1 MRFWMN
7 ELPSA
12 RSLASALLVSAI
24 SMTSISAQET
34 PAPAEAPKV
43 EAPKAEAPQ
52 VEAPKVEAPKVEE
65 AKPDTPKVDVKPEQA
80 KPESA
85 KPEETKPAETKPA
98 ETKPAETKP
107 TDAPAAPKTVE
118 LVEHLDNPT
127 GVAIHGGNGHV
138 FIVSKQ
144 GVFRL
149 VQGKPHKIF
158 LEVEGF
164 PTDVYGK
171 GPKYDIGPLGVAL
184 LGTDKLIV
192 ADGSR
197 PDGEELVRIYKIEDK
212 TPGPPRKETDAEFT
226 VGPIAPGDASP
237 KGEGNFYG
245 VAVIGNTFYVTAN
258 GNDAK
263 GWVARSVIT
272 DGKPGNLEPWLATKE
287 AVNVDAPIAATVT
300 PDGKQLVIGQGGEV
314 NVAGDSLV
322 TFYNPE
328 DGKLLKNYK
337 TGLHD
342 ITGLAYAPNG
352 KLYAVDFAWPDPTQ
366 GGLFELVIE
375 GEEIKP
381 KKVLSLDRPTA
392 LAFDKDGNA
401 YVTVFGLGKDTGDK
415 PKGGLLKIPA
425 GF

>member
-24 SMTSISAQET
+24 TMTSISAQET
-34 PAPAEAPKV
+34 PAPAEAPKA

-98 ETKPAETKP
+98 E
-107 TDAPAAPKTVE
+107 APAAPKTVE

-245 VAVIGNTFYVTAN
+245 VAVIGNSFYVTAN

-300 PDGKQLVIGQGGEV
+300 PDGKELVISQGGEV

-401 YVTVFGLGKDTGDK
+401 YVTVFGLGKETGDK

>member
-98 ETKPAETKP
+98 
-107 TDAPAAPKTVE
+107 DAPAAPKTVE

-300 PDGKQLVIGQGGEV
+300 PDGKQLVISQGGEV

>member
-98 ETKPAETKP
+98 EAKPA
-107 TDAPAAPKTVE
+107 DAPAAPKTVE

-300 PDGKQLVIGQGGEV
+300 PDGKQLVISQGGEV

>member
-98 ETKPAETKP
+98 
-107 TDAPAAPKTVE
+107 DAPAAPKTVE

-300 PDGKQLVIGQGGEV
+300 PDGRQLVISQGGEV

-401 YVTVFGLGKDTGDK
+401 YVTVFGLGKETGDK

>member
-24 SMTSISAQET
+24 TMTSISAQET
-34 PAPAEAPKV
+34 PAPAEAPKA

-52 VEAPKVEAPKVEE
+52 VEAPKVEE
-65 AKPDTPKVDVKPEQA
+65 AKADTPKVDVKPEQ
-80 KPESA
+80 A

-98 ETKPAETKP
+98 ETKPAEAKP
-107 TDAPAAPKTVE
+107 AEAPAAPKTVE

-245 VAVIGNTFYVTAN
+245 VAVIGNSFYVTAN

-300 PDGKQLVIGQGGEV
+300 PDGKELVISQGGEV

-322 TFYNPE
+322 TFYSPE

-401 YVTVFGLGKDTGDK
+401 YVTVFGLGKETGDK

>member
-1 MRFWMN
+1 MRFCLN
-7 ELPSA
+7 DLHSTK
-12 RSLASALLVSAI
+12 SLAAALLATALT
-24 SMTSISAQET
+24 MTAAAAQDAA
-34 PAPAEAPKV
+34 PAAEAPKTDAPKTEAPAA
-43 EAPKAEAPQ
+43 EAPKAETPAAPQ
-52 VEAPKVEAPKVEE
+52 DAPKTEAPKTEE
-65 AKPDTPKVDVKPEQA
+65 AKPDTPKTEAPKA
-80 KPESA
+80 
-85 KPEETKPAETKPA
+85 EEKPAETKPA
-98 ETKPAETKP
+98 ETKPAETPAGPKP
-107 TDAPAAPKTVE
+107 LE

-149 VQGKPHKIF
+149 VQGKPHKIY

-197 PDGEELVRIYKIEDK
+197 PDGEELVRVYKIEDK
-212 TPGPPRKETDAEFT
+212 VPGPPRKETDAET
-226 VGPIAPGDASP
+226 TIGPIAPGEASP
-237 KGEGNFYG
+237 KGEGNYYG
-245 VAVIGNTFYVTAN
+245 VAVIGNAFYVTAN

-263 GWVARSVIT
+263 GWVAKSIVT
-272 DGKPGNLEPWLATKE
+272 DGKPGDLLPWLATKE
-287 AVNVDAPIAATVT
+287 ATGVDAPIAATST
-300 PDGKQLVIGQGGEV
+300 PDGKELVIGQGGEV

-328 DGKLLKNYK
+328 DGKLLRNYK

-366 GGLFELVIE
+366 GGLFELVFE
-375 GEEIKP
+375 GEEVKP
-381 KKVLSLDRPTA
+381 KKILSLDRPTA
-392 LAFDKDGNA
+392 LTFDKEGNA
-401 YVTVFGLGKDTGDK
+401 YVTVFGTGKETGDK

>member
-24 SMTSISAQET
+24 TMTSISAQET
-34 PAPAEAPKV
+34 PAPAEAPKA

-52 VEAPKVEAPKVEE
+52 VEAPKVEE
-65 AKPDTPKVDVKPEQA
+65 AKADTPKVDVKPEQA
-80 KPESA
+80 KPESG

-98 ETKPAETKP
+98 ETKPA
-107 TDAPAAPKTVE
+107 DAPAAPKTVE

-226 VGPIAPGDASP
+226 VGPIAPGDVSL

-245 VAVIGNTFYVTAN
+245 VAVIGNSFYVTAN

-300 PDGKQLVIGQGGEV
+300 PDGKELVISQGGEV

-401 YVTVFGLGKDTGDK
+401 YVTVFGLGKETGDK